1 MSVTLKGDLLLAL
14 VGVLLFVAALLF
26 SVMVHEF
33 GHYIFAKK
41 FGMKVTEFFLGFGKR
56 IWSTQCGETEFGIK
70 AIPAGGYCRIEGM
83 TTNDQMPEGE
93 EGRAFVIAS
102 TPRKLLVL
110 GAGSFNHFVL
120 GFLMILVMLAGVGAR
135 SMSSTIAQVVPCVS
149 STTSCA
155 ATDPISPAVKAGL
168 KAGDQVIAINGKE
181 TTSNNFA
188 KDLQVI
194 QKKSGQEFTFTVK
207 RGSETIDLKVTP
219 TDRTIQGYTY
229 SFVGFVA
236 KEATYR
242 QPIFAAIKDSGSV
255 TWYMIKE
262 SVKSLVR
269 LPAMVPELVKET
281 FGSAPRDPNGPV
293 GIVGVARASGEITSS
308 AKLDTANQIIIFLM
322 MVASLNIFVGIFNLL
337 PLLPLDG
344 GHMAV
349 AIADAIRYRYARLRG
364 REKPAPIDINR
375 LTPITVAVFTLLVGL
390 TVLLLIADIVNPVN
404 LNL

>member
-1 MSVTLKGDLLLAL
+1 MAL
-14 VGVLLFVAALLF
+14 VGILLFIAALLF

-33 GHYIFAKK
+33 GHYFFAKK
-41 FGMKVTEFFLGFGKR
+41 YGMKVTEFFLGFGKR
-56 IWSTQCGETEFGIK
+56 IWSTQRGETEFGVK

-83 TTNDQMPEGE
+83 TVHDHMPAGQ

-102 TPRKLLVL
+102 TRKKLFVL

-120 GFLMILVMLAGVGAR
+120 GFILILIMLAGVGTR
-135 SMSSTIAQVVPCVS
+135 SMSTTIQEVVPCVS
-149 STTSCA
+149 ATTSCA
-155 ATDPISPAVKAGL
+155 AADPVSPAVKAGL
-168 KAGDQVIAINGKE
+168 KAGDQVVAINGKE
-181 TTSNNFA
+181 TTSNNFS
-188 KDLQVI
+188 KDLQAI
-194 QKKSGQEFTFTVK
+194 RNNSGKEFTFTVK
-207 RGSETIDLKVTP
+207 RGADLIDLKVTP

-242 QPIFAAIKDSGSV
+242 IPVFTAIKDSGSI

-262 SVKSLVR
+262 SLKSLWR
-269 LPAMVPELVKET
+269 LPAMVPELVRET
-281 FGSAPRDPNGPV
+281 FGDAPRDPNGPV

-308 AKLDTANQIIIFLM
+308 SSLGAANQLYIFLM

-344 GHMAV
+344 GHMAI
-349 AIADAIRYRYARLRG
+349 AIADAIRYRIAAMRG

-375 LTPITVAVFTLLVGL
+375 LTPITAAVFVLLLGL
-390 TVLLLIADIVNPVN
+390 TVLLLIADIVNPVS

>member
-1 MSVTLKGDLLLAL
+1 LAL
-14 VGVLLFVAALLF
+14 IGIVLFVAALLF

-56 IWSTQCGETEFGIK
+56 IWSTQRGETEFGIK

-83 TTNDQMPEGE
+83 TTNDAMPEGE
-93 EGRAFVIAS
+93 ESRAFVIAS

-110 GAGSFNHFVL
+110 GAGSFNHFIL
-120 GFLMILVMLAGVGAR
+120 GFVMILIMLAGIGTQ
-135 SMSSTIAQVVPCVS
+135 SMSSTIKEVVPCVS
-149 STTSCA
+149 ATTSCSSS
-155 ATDPISPAVKAGL
+155 DPISPAVKAGL

-181 TTSNNFA
+181 TTANNFA
-188 KDLQVI
+188 KDLVAI
-194 QKKSGQEFTFTVK
+194 HNNSGKEFTFTVK
-207 RGSETIDLKVTP
+207 RGSQTLDLLVTP
-219 TDRTIQGYTY
+219 TDRTIQDYTY

-236 KEATYR
+236 KPATYR
-242 QPIFAAIKDSGSV
+242 QPIFSALGDSGKV

-262 SVKSLVR
+262 SVKSLWR
-269 LPAMVPELVKET
+269 LPSMIPELVRET

-308 AKLDTANQIIIFLM
+308 TNLGSTNQWYLFLM

-344 GHMAV
+344 GHMAI
-349 AIADAIRYRYARLRG
+349 AIADAFRYRLARIRG
-364 REKPAPIDINR
+364 REKPAPIDINK
-375 LTPITVAVFTLLVGL
+375 LTPITALVFALLLGL
-390 TVLLLIADIVNPVN
+390 TVLLLIADIVNPVS

>member
-1 MSVTLKGDLLLAL
+1 MKGDLLLAL
-14 VGVLLFVAALLF
+14 VGVLLFTAALLF

-33 GHYIFAKK
+33 AHYFFTKK

-56 IWSTQCGETEFGIK
+56 IWSTQRGETEFGIK

-93 EGRAFVIAS
+93 EQRAFVIAS

-110 GAGSFNHFVL
+110 GAGSFNHFIL
-120 GFLMILVMLAGVGAR
+120 GFVMILIMFAGVGTR
-135 SMSSTIAQVVPCVS
+135 SMSTTIQEVVPCVS
-149 STTSCA
+149 ATTACST
-155 ATDPISPAVKAGL
+155 TDPISPAVSAGL
-168 KAGDQVIAINGKE
+168 KAGDVVTAINGKP

-194 QKKSGQEFTFTVK
+194 RNNSGKEFTFTVK
-207 RGSETIDLKVTP
+207 RGSQLVDLKITP
-219 TDRTIQGYTY
+219 TDRTVQGFTY
-229 SFVGFVA
+229 SFIGFVA
-236 KEATYR
+236 KDATYR
-242 QPIFAAIKDSGSV
+242 QPIGTAIKDSGSV

-262 SVKSLVR
+262 SVKALWR
-269 LPAMVPELVKET
+269 LPSMVPELVRET
-281 FGSAPRDPNGPV
+281 FGGAPRDPNGPV

-308 AKLDTANQIIIFLM
+308 ANLDATNQIYIFLL

-349 AIADAIRYRYARLRG
+349 AIADGIRYRYAALRG

-375 LTPITVAVFTLLVGL
+375 LTPITVMVFTLLVAL

>member
-1 MSVTLKGDLLLAL
+1 
-14 VGVLLFVAALLF
+14 
-26 SVMVHEF
+26 MVHEF

-56 IWSTQCGETEFGIK
+56 IWSTQRGETEFGVK

-83 TTNDQMPEGE
+83 TVHDQMDKGE
-93 EGRAFVIAS
+93 EQRAFVIAS

-120 GFLMILVMLAGVGAR
+120 GFVMILIMLAGIGTR
-135 SMSSTIAQVVPCVS
+135 SMANTIQEVVPCVS
-149 STTSCA
+149 ATNACA
-155 ATDPISPAVKAGL
+155 ATDPVSPAVKAGL
-168 KAGDQVIAINGKE
+168 KAGDQVIAINGKA
-181 TTSNNFA
+181 TTDNNFS
-188 KDLQVI
+188 KDLSAI
-194 QKKSGQEFTFTVK
+194 RGHSGKEFTFTVK

-242 QPIFAAIKDSGSV
+242 LPIFTAINQSGSV

-262 SVKSLVR
+262 SVKSLWR
-269 LPAMVPELVKET
+269 LPSMIPELVKET
-281 FGSAPRDPNGPV
+281 FGNAPRDPNGPV

-308 AKLDTANQIIIFLM
+308 PTLGATSQIYIFLM

-344 GHMAV
+344 GHMAI
-349 AIADAIRYRYARLRG
+349 AIADAIRYRYARIRG
-364 REKPAPIDINR
+364 RAKPEPIDINR

>member
-1 MSVTLKGDLLLAL
+1 MAL
-14 VGVLLFVAALLF
+14 VGILLFVAALLF

-56 IWSTQCGETEFGIK
+56 IWSTQRGETEFGVK

-83 TTNDQMPEGE
+83 TTNDEMPAGE

-102 TPRKLLVL
+102 TPRKLIVL

-120 GFLMILVMLAGVGAR
+120 GFVMILIMLAGVGTS
-135 SMSSTIAQVVPCVS
+135 SMANSIKEVVPCVS
-149 STTSCA
+149 STTACS
-155 ATDPISPAVKAGL
+155 ATDPVSPAAKAGL
-168 KAGDQVIAINGKE
+168 KAGDQIVAINGK
-181 TTSNNFA
+181 TTTDNNFA
-188 KDLQVI
+188 EDLVAI
-194 QKKSGQEFTFTVK
+194 RNHSGQEFTFTVK

-236 KEATYR
+236 NEATYR
-242 QPIFAAIKDSGSV
+242 IPFVTAVKNSGTV

-262 SVKSLVR
+262 SVKSLWR
-269 LPAMVPELVKET
+269 LPAMIPELVKET

-293 GIVGVARASGEITSS
+293 GIVGVARASGEITSNS
-308 AKLDTANQIIIFLM
+308 ALGATSQLYLFLM

-344 GHMAV
+344 GHMAI
-349 AIADAIRYRYARLRG
+349 AIADAVRYRVAKLPG
-364 REKPAPIDINR
+364 REKPAPIDINK
-375 LTPITVAVFTLLVGL
+375 LTPITALVFALLLGL
-390 TVLLLIADIVNPVN
+390 TVLLLIADIVNPVA
-404 LNL
+404 LNF

>member
-1 MSVTLKGDLLLAL
+1 MSLTLKGDLLLAL

-56 IWSTQCGETEFGIK
+56 IWSTKRGETEFGVK

-83 TTNDQMPEGE
+83 TTNDAMPEGE
-93 EGRAFVIAS
+93 ESRAFVIAS

-120 GFLMILVMLAGVGAR
+120 GFLLILVMLAGIGTQ
-135 SMSSTIAQVVPCVS
+135 SMSSTIAQIVPCVS
-149 STTSCA
+149 STTTCSA
-155 ATDPISPAVKAGL
+155 NDPVSPAVIAGL
-168 KAGDQVIAINGKE
+168 KAGDQIIAINGQK
-181 TTSNNFA
+181 TTANNLS
-188 KDLQVI
+188 KDLAAI
-194 QKKSGQEFTFTVK
+194 QNKSGKEFIFTVQ
-207 RGSETIDLKVTP
+207 RGSKTLDLKVTP

-229 SFVGFVA
+229 SFVGFAA
-236 KEATYR
+236 KDAIYR
-242 QPIFAAIKDSGSV
+242 QPIFSAIKDSGNV

-281 FGSAPRDPNGPV
+281 FGNSPRDPNGPV

-308 AKLDTANQIIIFLM
+308 AKLDTTNQIIIFLM

-349 AIADAIRYRYARLRG
+349 AIADAIRYRYARIRG

-375 LTPITVAVFTLLVGL
+375 LTPITVLVFTLLVGL
-390 TVLLLIADIVNPVN
+390 TALLLIADIVNPVN

>member
-1 MSVTLKGDLLLAL
+1 
-14 VGVLLFVAALLF
+14 
-26 SVMVHEF
+26 MVHEF

-41 FGMKVTEFFLGFGKR
+41 FGMKVTEFFLGFGQR
-56 IWSTQCGETEFGIK
+56 IWSTVRGETEFGIK

-83 TTNDQMPEGE
+83 TVRDQMDEGE
-93 EGRAFVIAS
+93 ESRAFVIAS
-102 TPRKLLVL
+102 TPKKLIVL

-120 GFLMILVMLAGVGAR
+120 GFVMLFVMLAGIGAQ
-135 SMSSTIAQVVPCVS
+135 SMSSTIKEIVPCVS
-149 STTSCA
+149 STTSCTA
-155 ATDPISPAVKAGL
+155 SDPVSPAVKAGL
-168 KAGDQVIAINGKE
+168 KAGDTVIAINGKS
-181 TTSNNFA
+181 TTSNNFS

-194 QKKSGQEFTFTVK
+194 RNHSGQEFTFTVK
-207 RGSETIDLKVTP
+207 RGAETLDLKVTP

-236 KEATYR
+236 EQAIYR
-242 QPIFAAIKDSGSV
+242 QPIFTAIKDSGAI

-262 SVKSLVR
+262 SFKSLFKLPSMIPSLVR
-269 LPAMVPELVKET
+269 ET
-281 FGSAPRDPNGPV
+281 FGNEARDPNGPV
-293 GIVGVARASGEITSS
+293 GIVGVARASGDIASS
-308 AKLDTANQIIIFLM
+308 NTLPFNNQIAIFLM

-349 AIADAIRYRYARLRG
+349 AIADAVRYKYARIRG

-375 LTPITVAVFTLLVGL
+375 LTPITIVVFAVLVAL

>member
-1 MSVTLKGDLLLAL
+1 
-14 VGVLLFVAALLF
+14 
-26 SVMVHEF
+26 MVHEF

-56 IWSTQCGETEFGIK
+56 IWSTQRGETEFGIK

-83 TTNDQMPEGE
+83 TVNDEMPAGE
-93 EGRAFVIAS
+93 EQRAFVIAS

-120 GFLMILVMLAGVGAR
+120 GFVMILIMLAGVGSQ
-135 SMSSTIAQVVPCVS
+135 SMSSTIQEVVPCVS
-149 STTSCA
+149 ATTECSSS
-155 ATDPISPAVKAGL
+155 DPISPAVKAGL
-168 KAGDQVIAINGKE
+168 KAGDQVLAINGKE
-181 TTSNNFA
+181 TTANNFS
-188 KDLQVI
+188 KDLAAI
-194 QKKSGQEFTFTVK
+194 RNHSGKEFIFTVK
-207 RGSETIDLKVTP
+207 RGSETIDLKIVP

-229 SFVGFVA
+229 SFIGFVA

-242 QPIFAAIKDSGSV
+242 QPLPTAIKDSGSV

-262 SVKSLVR
+262 SVKSLWR

-281 FGSAPRDPNGPV
+281 FGSSPRDPNGPV

-308 AKLDTANQIIIFLM
+308 TNLGASSQLYIFLM

-344 GHMAV
+344 GHMAI
-349 AIADAIRYRYARLRG
+349 AIADAVRYRIARIRG
-364 REKPAPIDINR
+364 REKPAPIDINK
-375 LTPITVAVFTLLVGL
+375 LTPITALVFTLLLGL

>member
-1 MSVTLKGDLLLAL
+1 LAL
-14 VGVLLFVAALLF
+14 VGILLFVAALLF

-56 IWSTQCGETEFGIK
+56 IWSTQRGETEFGIK

-120 GFLMILVMLAGVGAR
+120 GFVMILIMLAGIGSQ
-135 SMSSTIAQVVPCVS
+135 SMSSTIQEVVPCVS
-149 STTSCA
+149 ATTSCSA
-155 ATDPISPAVKAGL
+155 SDPISPAIKAGL
-168 KAGDQVIAINGKE
+168 KAGDQVIAINGKA

-188 KDLQVI
+188 KDLAAI
-194 QKKSGQEFTFTVK
+194 RNHSGQEFTFTVK
-207 RGSETIDLKVTP
+207 RGTETIDLKVTP

-229 SFVGFVA
+229 SFIGFVA

-242 QPIFAAIKDSGSV
+242 QPVFSAVKDSGSV

-262 SVKSLVR
+262 SVKSLWR

-308 AKLDTANQIIIFLM
+308 ANLGAKSQLYMFLM

-344 GHMAV
+344 GHMAI
-349 AIADAIRYRYARLRG
+349 AIADAVRYRIARIRG

-375 LTPITVAVFTLLVGL
+375 LTPVTALVFTLLLAL

>member
-1 MSVTLKGDLLLAL
+1 MAL
-14 VGVLLFVAALLF
+14 VGILLFTAALLF

-56 IWSTQCGETEFGIK
+56 IWSTQRGETEFGVK

-83 TTNDQMPEGE
+83 TINDQMPEGE

-120 GFLMILVMLAGVGAR
+120 GFILILVMLAGIGTR
-135 SMSSTIAQVVPCVS
+135 SMSSTIQEVVPCVS

-155 ATDPISPAVKAGL
+155 ATDPISPAIKAGL

-188 KDLQVI
+188 KDLTVI
-194 QKKSGQEFTFTVK
+194 KNSSGKEFTFTVK

-236 KEATYR
+236 DEATYR
-242 QPIFAAIKDSGSV
+242 LPFFTAIKDSGNV

-262 SVKSLVR
+262 SAKALWR
-269 LPAMVPELVKET
+269 LPSMVPELIKET
-281 FGSAPRDPNGPV
+281 FGDAPRDPNGPV

-308 AKLDTANQIIIFLM
+308 ATLDATNTIYIFLM

-344 GHMAV
+344 GHMAI
-349 AIADAIRYRYARLRG
+349 AIADAVRYRIARIRG
-364 REKPAPIDINR
+364 REKPAPIDINK
-375 LTPITVAVFTLLVGL
+375 LTPITALVFSLLLAL
-390 TVLLLIADIVNPVN
+390 TVLLLIADIVNPVA